1 MKLERSGLGP
11 NGHEMASSKVQS
23 TAATPAGSP
32 LATKSVSSPIS
43 TSKLATGPPSAI
55 NAAIQAE
62 KMKTDRLKKE
72 AEWKKMTP
80 STYLS
85 FIKGYDAFPCKTS
98 ITTNP
103 SVIFDAV
110 KSKDSAKVKQL
121 LLSDGD
127 INVVNTSGSS
137 LCHEAVRTGD
147 IDMLE
152 TILAFHPGTLD

>member
-1 MKLERSGLGP
+1 
-11 NGHEMASSKVQS
+11 MASTS
-23 TAATPAGSP
+23 ATPVGSP
-32 LATKSVSSPIS
+32 LTTKSVNSPIS
-43 TSKLATGPPSAI
+43 TAKLATAPSSAI
-55 NAAIQAE
+55 NAAFQAE
-62 KMKTDRLKKE
+62 RLKAEKLRKE

-85 FIKGYDAFPCKTS
+85 FIKGYDAFPCKTT

-110 KSKDSAKVKQL
+110 KSKDCAKVKQL

-137 LCHEAVRTGD
+137 LCHEAVRTGEMA
-147 IDMLE
+147 MLE
-152 TILAFHPGTLD
+152 TVLAFHPGSFESTRFFPFFAS